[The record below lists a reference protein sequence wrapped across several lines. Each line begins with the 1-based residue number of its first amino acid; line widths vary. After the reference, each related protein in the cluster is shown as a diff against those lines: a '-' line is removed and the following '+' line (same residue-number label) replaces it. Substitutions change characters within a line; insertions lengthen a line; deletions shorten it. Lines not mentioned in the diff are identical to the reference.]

1 MRTYAVD
8 DYDEIRRH
16 LRAPSVLLRR
26 SRVVVPH
33 EWLTVARANGGAPA
47 GARLRD
53 LVCGRMPPKDVDI
66 FVPGYKQEGGE
77 KEYADGFKV
86 ANVIEGDVTY

>member
-33 EWLTVARANGGAPA
+33 EWLTVARANGGVLA
-47 GARLRD
+47 GGCLRD